1 MQSSL
6 DQYICRTLPCQS
18 YEKICKKRVQINWG
32 EKKSKLRSLPFKM
45 HLSKICITF
54 NLELQ
59 ERWNLSSKCAEKL
72 YVCVRSADLSK
83 NPPHGAAHPAVLT
96 WSVPLV
102 GFVLKPRAWYGDLP
116 VVSTSF
122 VCISQQHTF
131 LFSHTYNM
139 KIEMKSQNLF
149 W

>member
-1 MQSSL
+1 MKRYAKS
-6 DQYICRTLPCQS
+6 
-18 YEKICKKRVQINWG
+18 ECKLTGG

-72 YVCVRSADLSK
+72 YVCVRSAGLSK

-122 VCISQQHTF
+122 VCISQ
-131 LFSHTYNM
+131 
-139 KIEMKSQNLF
+139 
-149 W
+149 